1 MMNLTATGKR
11 AALLALVICAAF
23 FLSGGKPKLVGEA
36 KAKEAGLAFIN
47 NVFDM
52 KETEATVTLQTQ
64 AGATYTNGDYQQTG
78 DEQPIYYYVVATPK
92 DANGL
97 SDYTALVNAETG
109 IAYSAEQS
117 YSHVPKMTAAQREKW
132 SKAYANGDSL
142 KIDYMSMDVDCMD
155 FAREWIPQTFDLNA
169 RILGFVDSGSS
180 FDQDGAG
187 TNFYVVI
194 RDGTIY
200 HITLAWPQLT
210 VTEVTILNQTRPTG
224 ELP

>member
-1 MMNLTATGKR
+1 MKRMAKGKR
-11 AALLALVICAAF
+11 AALLALVICAAV

-47 NVFDM
+47 NVFDV

-200 HITLAWPQLT
+200 HITMAWPQLT
-210 VTEVTILNQTRPTG
+210 VIEVTVLNQTRPTG